1 VIVLTLVFIAG
12 LMIGLYFTW
21 PLIKHTLSSIT
32 VTGTLEAGVEAGC
45 VILRA
50 DDGTQYLL
58 LGRSDYPPV
67 GSRVTVTGYENNV
80 VSYCMQGK
88 AAVHVTSI
96 SICGFTTSKSN
107 GCDTAAAISVTE
119 ILATRS

>member
-1 VIVLTLVFIAG
+1 
-12 LMIGLYFTW
+12 M
-21 PLIKHTLSSIT
+21 
-32 VTGTLEAGVEAGC
+32 VTGTLESGVEAGC

-67 GSRVTVTGYENNV
+67 GSRVIVTGYYENNA

-88 AAVHVTSI
+88 VAIHVASI
-96 SICGFTTSKSN
+96 SICDLTASKSN
-107 GCDTAAAISVTE
+107 CCGTAAAISVTGNTGYAF
-119 ILATRS
+119 IV